1 MTVAAGP
8 VADHTS
14 TWARIRAAQLETK
27 LAVAGLLAIVVHILD
42 DNFFQPPPG
51 TSVADHVVSGLAP
64 LVIVCA
70 VAAAYPRL
78 RAGARAA
85 FALFFGILG
94 IVIGGIEPAYYGPKV
109 GLSGDDYTGLLAL
122 AGGVVLLGVGAV
134 TLWRSRRRDDGLV
147 RRYGRRLLLTV
158 AAALVVAFILFPL
171 SLSYGFTHA
180 ARTTT
185 ESGDLGAAYRDVA
198 FETADG
204 LRLDGWFVPS
214 KNGATIIVFPGKK
227 GTQKHARML
236 VRHGYGVLVFDRRG
250 EGDSEGDPN
259 ALGWAFHRDLE
270 GALRFLRGRADVDDE
285 RIGAIGLSVGG
296 EALLEA
302 SAKMRGFAA
311 IVSDG
316 AGARSVREDVVH
328 MRASKLPEII
338 SSAVMTGGVSIFA
351 NQLPPP
357 SLVDLVP
364 KIAPT
369 AVFFIHATKG
379 AAGEDNNPDYFDA
392 AGSPKQIWKI
402 ETSHTHGLTDHPQ
415 EYERRVIAFFDRTL
429 RPD

>member
-122 AGGVVLLGVGAV
+122 AGGVVLLGVGVV
-134 TLWRSRRRDDGLV
+134 TLWRSRRREDGLV
-147 RRYGRRLLLTV
+147 RRYGPRVILTL
-158 AAALVVAFILFPL
+158 AGALVVAFVLFPL

-185 ESGDLGAAYRDVA
+185 ESGDLGAPYRDVA
-198 FETADG
+198 FETTDG
-204 LRLDGWFVPS
+204 LRLKGWYVSS
-214 KNGATIIVFPGKK
+214 KNGATVIVFPGKK

-236 VRHGYGVLVFDRRG
+236 TRHGYGVLVFDRRG
-250 EGDSEGDPN
+250 EGESEGDPN

-302 SAKMRGFAA
+302 SAKTRGFAA

-316 AGARSVREDVVH
+316 RALGRFARTLCTCVRRSCRKSSVR
-328 MRASKLPEII
+328 P
-338 SSAVMTGGVSIFA
+338 
-351 NQLPPP
+351 
-357 SLVDLVP
+357 
-364 KIAPT
+364 
-369 AVFFIHATKG
+369 
-379 AAGEDNNPDYFDA
+379 
-392 AGSPKQIWKI
+392 
-402 ETSHTHGLTDHPQ
+402 
-415 EYERRVIAFFDRTL
+415 
-429 RPD
+429 